1 MRLELIALLIAVAV
15 VAVTA
20 PAPASSSASSLTD
33 EVQRAATSYHEHPAR
48 IDAVRAA
55 LDAKLAAGEDVPH
68 LIAAARA
75 SFLWGQ
81 VRATT
86 AADKLAAFERGREL
100 ADKARALAPRD
111 PGAHFWFAVNSGK
124 WAEARGAWRALTTLR
139 MLRQEVELALELDP
153 AYIDGYAFLGTMY
166 RRLPWLLGGDL
177 AKAEAMYRKGL
188 ELDPTYTNLRLG
200 LAKVLLATNRR
211 EEARKELER
220 VVAEP
225 SPRNRAEWTLEQA
238 PEAKKLLETER

>member
-1 MRLELIALLIAVAV
+1 MRLERIALLIAFLVAPL
-15 VAVTA
+15 TA
-20 PAPASSSASSLTD
+20 PAAASSLID
-33 EVQRAATSYHEHPAR
+33 QVQLAATSYHEHPAR

-68 LIAAARA
+68 LVAAARA

-100 ADKARALAPRD
+100 ADKARTLAPRD

-139 MLRQEVELALELDP
+139 MLRHEVELTLELDP
-153 AYIDGYAFLGTMY
+153 AYIDGYAFLGAMY
-166 RRLPWLLGGDL
+166 RRLPWLLGGDH
-177 AKAEAMYRKGL
+177 AKAETMYRKGL
-188 ELDPTYTNLRLG
+188 ELDPSYTGLRLG
-200 LAKVLLATNRR
+200 LAKVLLATDRR
-211 EEARKELER
+211 EAARVELRR
-220 VVAEP
+220 VVAEK